1 MRLPILTIA
10 IPLLPIA
17 AGDSSAPN
25 DVGGVL
31 ICTEAHGTGICTWD
45 TYTMG
50 ACNQLKEPY
59 YHNVTTF
66 APDDNGFE
74 CFPRLMDCGV
84 VCKSPTGC
92 TFGAV
97 DFWYKN
103 KWDLSA
109 IGWDTLMA
117 SFDCRYK
124 KPVITRVPS

>member
-1 MRLPILTIA
+1 
-10 IPLLPIA
+10 
-17 AGDSSAPN
+17 
-25 DVGGVL
+25 
-31 ICTEAHGTGICTWD
+31 
-45 TYTMG
+45 MG

-109 IGWDTLMA
+109 IGWDGLMA

-124 KPVITRVPS
+124 KPVITAVPS